1 MDEQQREVS
10 QRDLHKVP
18 PSLTAAIRVAR
29 VENAER
35 SEVVAELRGAELARL
50 EILLEALEPVLAQVP
65 KGVDL
70 FDVGIAPGEH
80 PRLFIDM
87 IGFVEMGRD
96 RRVYRFLQDTRV
108 GRVTIAETERLDSMV
123 EALTA
128 YIARRL
134 IERDKALAADTTSQ
148 KAAAAAELAPAP
160 TAALR
165 GAAAPSEPAGAGSAA
180 APALFRACPAARDR
194 NPGLGHF
201 VLHHRGGGLFCLHES
216 HAVGARPLRLAL
228 LGLVRLR
235 FAGAGSRSSE
245 WKSKFCMPYPEA
257 CAAPVGERT

>member
-1 MDEQQREVS
+1 VDEQQREVS

-96 RRVYRFLQDTRV
+96 RRVYRFVQDTRV
-108 GRVTIAETERLDSMV
+108 GRVTITETERLDTMV

-134 IERDKALAADTTSQ
+134 IERDKTLAADTTSQ
-148 KAAAAAELAPAP
+148 EAAAAAEGVPAP

-165 GAAAPSEPAGAGSAA
+165 GAAAPSEPAVPARRPRRRFFARALLLVIEILGSITLFCIIAA
-180 APALFRACPAARDR
+180 AAYFAYTKAMPW
-194 NPGLGHF
+194 GLAHYG
-201 VLHHRGGGLFCLHES
+201 S
-216 HAVGARPLRLAL
+216 PL
-228 LGLVRLR
+228 
-235 FAGAGSRSSE
+235 
-245 WKSKFCMPYPEA
+245 
-257 CAAPVGERT
+257 

>member
-1 MDEQQREVS
+1 MDEQQRDVS

-96 RRVYRFLQDTRV
+96 RRVYRFVQDTRV

-148 KAAAAAELAPAP
+148 KTAAAAELAPAQRRRCGSRRAVRTCGARSRP
-160 TAALR
+160 RRRFFARALLLVIEIL
-165 GAAAPSEPAGAGSAA
+165 GSVTLFCIIAAAAYFAYTKAVPWGLAHYGS
-180 APALFRACPAARDR
+180 PF
-194 NPGLGHF
+194 
-201 VLHHRGGGLFCLHES
+201 
-216 HAVGARPLRLAL
+216 
-228 LGLVRLR
+228 
-235 FAGAGSRSSE
+235 
-245 WKSKFCMPYPEA
+245 
-257 CAAPVGERT
+257 

>member
-1 MDEQQREVS
+1 MPWTSSSAKFRNGIAQ
-10 QRDLHKVP
+10 VP

-50 EILLEALEPVLAQVP
+50 EILLEALEPILAQVP

-96 RRVYRFLQDTRV
+96 RRVYQFVQDTRV
-108 GRVTIAETERLDSMV
+108 GRVTIAETERLDSMI

-134 IERDKALAADTTSQ
+134 IERDKALAADTTAISQ
-148 KAAAAAELAPAP
+148 QAATACEPVPPPTAAPLREAAAPVEPAVPALRPRRHLFARALLVVIEILGSVTLFCIIAAAAFFAYTKLLPWGIAHY
-160 TAALR
+160 
-165 GAAAPSEPAGAGSAA
+165 GS
-180 APALFRACPAARDR
+180 PF
-194 NPGLGHF
+194 
-201 VLHHRGGGLFCLHES
+201 
-216 HAVGARPLRLAL
+216 
-228 LGLVRLR
+228 
-235 FAGAGSRSSE
+235 
-245 WKSKFCMPYPEA
+245 
-257 CAAPVGERT
+257 